1 MSKKILHVVTAL
13 VCAAVCVLGLVA
25 CGGDD
30 DDETLYY
37 TLNADGKSY
46 CVSGLL
52 EENTEDVNIPA
63 TYKGKP
69 VTAIGDRAF
78 REKNIKKIRL
88 SENVKTIGSSAFAY
102 CVSLNTIVVSD
113 KNPVFHSVDNCL
125 IETESKTLVLGCRS
139 SVIPDDGSVTKI
151 GAAFSGSQL
160 LGEITIPNTVTT
172 IGRFAFF
179 DCISL
184 FTVNIGS
191 GVVTIEGDAFEKCS
205 SITRLTIPASV
216 TEIGVAAFY
225 ECDRLKEVT
234 FKNPYGWRAYQ
245 DSGYSADI
253 APSELMDPET
263 AAENLSDEYHA
274 CAWTRT

>member
-1 MSKKILHVVTAL
+1 MRKKFLHVFTAL
-13 VCAAVCVLGLVA
+13 VCAAVCVMGFVA
-25 CGGDD
+25 CGGND

-37 TLNADGKSY
+37 TLNDDGKSY
-46 CVSGLL
+46 CVSGLWK
-52 EENTEDVNIPA
+52 EDTENVNIPA

-78 REKNIKKIRL
+78 REKSIKKINI
-88 SENVKTIGSSAFAY
+88 SENIKTIGSSAFAY
-102 CVSLNTIVVSD
+102 CVSLNTITVSD

-139 SVIPDDGSVTKI
+139 SVIPDDGSVTTI

-160 LGEITIPNTVTT
+160 LGEITIPNSVTT

-184 FTVNIGS
+184 FTVNIGR
-191 GVVTIEGDAFEKCS
+191 GVVTIEGDAFSKCS

-216 TEIGVAAFY
+216 AEIGVAAFH

-234 FKNPYGWRAYQ
+234 FINPYGWKAYEN
-245 DSGYSADI
+245 GELADNI
-253 APSELMDPET
+253 RQPEFDDPST
-263 AAENLSDEYHA
+263 AAENLLSYA
-274 CAWTRT
+274 AYTLIRT